1 MTINEEKTEISD
13 GGVSGYGFKVAGQGK
28 RLSNYLLDLVFL
40 YVFSLIFGL
49 ILGIFLIFY
58 SPSLFD
64 SITDD
69 NMFTEYLLGFIM
81 GMIYYTTFEALTG
94 RTIAK
99 YITKTKV
106 INENGEKPDFK
117 TIFLRS
123 LCRFIP
129 FEAFSFLGSDNSGWH
144 DKFTKTKV
152 VFIEKKL

>member
-1 MTINEEKTEISD
+1 MIINEEKTEISD
-13 GGVSGYGFKVAGQGK
+13 GSVSGYDFKVAGQGK
-28 RLSNYLLDLVFL
+28 RLSNYLLDIAFL
-40 YVFSLIFGL
+40 YVFSLTFGF

-64 SITDD
+64 SITEE
-69 NMFTEYLLGFIM
+69 NMLTEYLLGFIM

-94 RTIAK
+94 RTVAK
-99 YITKTKV
+99 YITRTKV
-106 INENGEKPDFK
+106 VDENGEKPDFK

-152 VFIEKKL
+152 VVIEKKL

>member
-1 MTINEEKTEISD
+1 MAS
-13 GGVSGYGFKVAGQGK
+13 QGK
-28 RLSNYLLDLVFL
+28 RLSNYLLDLAFL
-40 YVFSLIFGL
+40 YVFSLTVGF

-64 SITDD
+64 SITEE

-94 RTIAK
+94 RTMAK
-99 YITKTKV
+99 YITRTKV
-106 INENGEKPDFK
+106 VDENGEKPDFK

-152 VFIEKKL
+152 VEIEKKSL